1 MRVSL
6 YILLALVVL
15 IVAAIMR
22 MPASIAIDQILH
34 RLNLPGDVT
43 IRYTKGTIWEG
54 QTQLNFRTFPSMALR
69 WDVDAFRSFSALKV
83 QVEMLSTSSHL
94 SGLIQLNT
102 NTISISDLSF
112 FLASSDINQLAENY
126 GHRFGSGIQGQ
137 GIRGAF
143 ELACIRAL
151 SGQLDWAGGRLSIDI
166 GGGAA
171 TELQTPALEGELS
184 AKDCGAFVSLSAVEQ
199 LGATAD
205 LSIDQTGWFKAIIS
219 PTLVSLVTNNPA
231 RGPMQFE
238 AKVR

>member
-94 SGLIQLNT
+94 SGLVQLDT

-126 GHRFGSGIQGQ
+126 GHRFGSDIQGQ
-137 GIRGAF
+137 GIGGAF

-151 SGQLDWAGGRLSIDI
+151 SGQLDWTGGHLSIDT
-166 GGGAA
+166 GGAA

-219 PTLVSLVTNNPA
+219 PKLVSLVTNNPA
-231 RGPMQFE
+231 RGPVQFE
-238 AKVR
+238 AKIR